1 MKKRLLILIA
11 LMLTLTPLVTAEII
25 LNGVNNI
32 MYNRGDQITISG
44 YVLRGDNADGTLDF
58 SMACGSEKFP
68 LTKRVVGNTKT
79 PQDFTLPVITIPA
92 TAEGSCK
99 IKTDMIGSGG
109 IILESQETNTFVV
122 TKAMEAKFQFSP
134 TQLQLGKSLAI
145 TGDIQGAGNDK
156 KITGVAEIY
165 MISESGERF
174 YAGTTSIAD
183 GKLDYT
189 YVTSPIPA
197 GKYTIQI
204 KAKDMYGNEHLFE
217 NVGSFNL
224 VNEVYIFA
232 KPTKTEVEPNEKVKI
247 IGEVKTV
254 LQEAV
259 PEASVKITMEENEY
273 IADIKDSKFEYEM
286 QIPATMK
293 SGRHKL
299 KFFVEDNYGNTGTTD
314 ANIYVKPVQTT
325 LKLQTNRNTFLPGDT
340 VEISSTVYDQAGDVM
355 TKMIN
360 VDMTAP
366 NGDIAPL
373 ESIGS
378 GQKVSFKILQFA
390 TPGTWKVGAKTEVL
404 DATQEID
411 ISEVRS
417 IDVSLDNQTI
427 VIWNNG
433 NVEYSDPVV
442 IDLNNGEYKITKK
455 AVIKP
460 DEKILIDLTK
470 EAPTGQYDISITG
483 GAIATPK
490 KFQDVIILGKKT
502 KSANTIYYFLIAV
515 MVGAL
520 AYLLLFKKRDIVKKQ
535 IREDREKVRAQ
546 KTLERIKEMK
556 SKEKPKFYP
565 NREANIQDYRQQV
578 LKEIKETEK
587 KDQDRKRFSYRDNGM
602 GESNQPPK
610 KGGLFNMFE

>member
-32 MYNRGDQITISG
+32 MYNRGDQITVSG

-58 SMACGSEKFP
+58 SLICGSDKFP
-68 LTKRVVGNTKT
+68 LTKRVVGNTKS

-109 IILESQETNTFVV
+109 AILESQETNTFVV
-122 TKAMEAKFQFSP
+122 TKAMEGKFQFSP
-134 TQLQLGKSLAI
+134 TQLQLGKSLI
-145 TGDIQGAGNDK
+145 ISGEIQGAGNDK

-165 MISESGERF
+165 MISGSGERF
-174 YAGTTSIAD
+174 YAGTTNVAD
-183 GKLDYT
+183 GKIDYT

-204 KAKDMYGNEHLFE
+204 KTKDMYGNEHIFE

-232 KPTKTEVEPNEKVKI
+232 KPAKTEVEPNEKVKI
-247 IGEVKTV
+247 VGEVKTV

-259 PEASVKITMEENEY
+259 PEASVRIKMGENEY
-273 IADIKDSKFEYEM
+273 IADVKDSKFEYEL
-286 QIPATMK
+286 QIPPNMK

-299 KFFVEDNYGNTGTTD
+299 TFTVEDTYGNTGQTD
-314 ANIYVKPVQTT
+314 ANLYVKPVQTT

-340 VEISSTVYDQAGDVM
+340 VEISAIVYDQAGDVM

-360 VDMTAP
+360 VEMTAP

-378 GQKVSFKILQFA
+378 GQKISFKILQFA
-390 TPGTWKVGAKTEVL
+390 TPGAWKVGAKTENL
-404 DATQEID
+404 DSVQEVEIKE
-411 ISEVRS
+411 IKS
-417 IDVSLDNQTI
+417 IDVSLDNQTV

-433 NVEYSDPVV
+433 NVEYNDPVV
-442 IDLNNGEYKITKK
+442 INLNNGEYRITKK
-455 AVIKP
+455 AAIKP

-470 EAPTGQYDISITG
+470 EAPTGQYDIAITG
-483 GAIATPK
+483 AAIATPK
-490 KFQDVIILGKKT
+490 RFQDVIIVGKKM
-502 KSANTIYYFLIAV
+502 KSANGIYYFLIAV

-535 IREDREKVRAQ
+535 IKEDREKVKAQ
-546 KTLERIKEMK
+546 RTIERIREIKA
-556 SKEKPKFYP
+556 KEKPKFYP
-565 NREANIQDYRQQV
+565 NKEANIQDYRERV
-578 LKEIKETEK
+578 LKEIKETEQ
-587 KDQDRKRFSYRDNGM
+587 KDQDRKRFSYRDSGM
-602 GESNQPPK
+602 GSSNQPPK
-610 KGGLFNMFE
+610 RGGLFNMFE